1 MTLIYKINF
10 KKGLLKLFI
19 FVFYSVF
26 CSLKIHNSMKKII
39 VFASGSGTN
48 AENIIKY
55 FSNTEIARVVS
66 VFTNNAS
73 AKVIER
79 AKNHQIPVEIFSK
92 NELLERNVLQKVQEI
107 DPDLIILAGFLL
119 KFPEN
124 IIEQYPNKIINIH
137 PALLPNYGGKGMYGM
152 HIHRA
157 IVNNKEKETGISIH
171 YVNENYDEGAIIFQA
186 NVALTDE
193 DTPETV
199 AEKIHE
205 LEQKH
210 FPEIIHRILEK

>member
-1 MTLIYKINF
+1 
-10 KKGLLKLFI
+10 
-19 FVFYSVF
+19 
-26 CSLKIHNSMKKII
+26 MKKII
-39 VFASGSGTN
+39 VFASGSGSN
-48 AENIIKY
+48 AENIIKH
-55 FSNTEIARVVS
+55 FAKGKIARVVS

-92 NELLERNVLQKVQEI
+92 NELLERNVLQKIQEI
-107 DPDLIILAGFLL
+107 DPDLIVLAGFLL

-124 IIEQYPNKIINIH
+124 IIEKYPNKIINIH

-171 YVNENYDEGAIIFQA
+171 YVNENYDDGAIIFQK
-186 NVALTDE
+186 NVALTDI

-205 LEQKH
+205 LEQKY
-210 FPEIIHRILEK
+210 FPEIISRLLEE

>member
-1 MTLIYKINF
+1 
-10 KKGLLKLFI
+10 
-19 FVFYSVF
+19 
-26 CSLKIHNSMKKII
+26 MKKII

-55 FSNTEIARVVS
+55 FAKTKIARVVS

-79 AKNHQIPVEIFSK
+79 AKNHQIPTEIFSK
-92 NELLERNVLQKVQEI
+92 SELLERNLLQKIQEI
-107 DPDLIILAGFLL
+107 DPDMIVLAGFLL
-119 KFPEN
+119 KFPDH
-124 IIEQYPNKIINIH
+124 IIEKYPNKIINIH

-171 YVNENYDEGAIIFQA
+171 YVNENYDEGAIIFQK
-186 NVALTDE
+186 NVALTDD

-205 LEQKH
+205 LEQKY
-210 FPEIIHRILEK
+210 FPEIISRLLED

>member
-1 MTLIYKINF
+1 
-10 KKGLLKLFI
+10 
-19 FVFYSVF
+19 
-26 CSLKIHNSMKKII
+26 MKKII

-55 FSNTEIARVVS
+55 FANTKIAKVVS

-92 NELLERNVLQKVQEI
+92 NELIERNVLHSIQKI
-107 DPDLIILAGFLL
+107 DPDLIVLAGFLL
-119 KFPEN
+119 KFPDH

-171 YVNENYDEGAIIFQA
+171 YVNENYDEGGIIFQK

-193 DTPETV
+193 DTPETI

-205 LEQKH
+205 LEQKY
-210 FPEIIHRILEK
+210 FPEIISRLLEE